1 MEPFCLDVEQEE
13 DKMAGGFFRED
24 GSVKEVQLQAF
35 DLKGLPK
42 VPNNVVES
50 SVSLALDAESSSTNA
65 GSDVEESNDVEA
77 KVLFSVS
84 ANDENNQTQI
94 STEHILKQNIAQQTT
109 VLPDVITRQQVIGT
123 ENINSNDTA
132 PMQSKSNPVELN
144 ELRMDIDNDNVHSV
158 DNSRKLCDKACD
170 NKSIDIKD
178 SVVEDT
184 AGNLSSETLVLSE
197 HTKDILNSNTTPTFT
212 DVSSIQKLSET
223 GKISQS
229 ESSPESNVSPF
240 DTELD
245 DLEDEIN
252 QKKRLIE
259 KLLSD
264 RRTIL
269 ASPSDAKE
277 NVGNLRQEKSRGDEG
292 QSNNSMQIFT
302 PSETSLQYENNLS
315 DDGDSRNVGSNR
327 PTAIMTGDDIGNSA
341 AHDVCDTETSQ
352 QTETVQSVPN
362 EFEGITY
369 VSTTVLMYVYCE
381 INFNSWAIATVA
393 ICSFEIVRLATYMST
408 YLIKKT

>member
-13 DKMAGGFFRED
+13 DQMAGGFFRED

-42 VPNNVVES
+42 VPSNVVES
-50 SVSLALDAESSSTNA
+50 SVSLALDVESSSTNE
-65 GSDVEESNDVEA
+65 GSDVEESNDVES
-77 KVLFSVS
+77 KVLFPVS

-94 STEHILKQNIAQQTT
+94 STKRILKQNIAQQTT
-109 VLPDVITRQQVIGT
+109 VLPDVIPRQQVIGT
-123 ENINSNDTA
+123 ENINLNDTA

-144 ELRMDIDNDNVHSV
+144 ELRMDVDNDNVHSV
-158 DNSRKLCDKACD
+158 DNSRKLCDEASD

-178 SVVEDT
+178 SVVKDT
-184 AGNLSSETLVLSE
+184 AGNLSPETLVLSD
-197 HTKDILNSNTTPTFT
+197 HTKDILNSNKTLTSK
-212 DVSSIQKLSET
+212 DGSSIQKLSET
-223 GKISQS
+223 GKISQ
-229 ESSPESNVSPF
+229 PESGPERNVSPF

-264 RRTIL
+264 RRPIST
-269 ASPSDAKE
+269 SPSGVKE
-277 NVGNLRQEKSRGDEG
+277 NVGNFLQEKSLSDEG
-292 QSNNSMQIFT
+292 QSNNSIQICT

-315 DDGDSRNVGSNR
+315 DNGDSRNVGSNR
-327 PTAIMTGDDIGNSA
+327 PTAIMTGDDIGYSA

-352 QTETVQSVPN
+352 QTETVRSVPN

-369 VSTTVLMYVYCE
+369 VSTKIIMYIQYTC
-381 INFNSWAIATVA
+381 FFA
-393 ICSFEIVRLATYMST
+393 
-408 YLIKKT
+408 K